1 MTQEELMTLLES
13 TGLPVAYYAFPE
25 NEAPPLPFICYLY
38 PNSDNFSA
46 DGIVYQ
52 TFNHV
57 LIELY
62 TKVKQPKYEAKVEA
76 VLSSFFWNKTENY
89 IESEQCF
96 QIVYE
101 MEV

>member
-1 MTQEELMTLLES
+1 MTQKELMALLES
-13 TGLPVAYYAFPE
+13 TGIPVAYYAFPE

-38 PNSDNFSA
+38 PSSDNFSA
-46 DGIVYQ
+46 DGRVYHK
-52 TFNHV
+52 FNRV

-62 TKVKQPKYEAKVEA
+62 TKMKQPEYEDKVENA
-76 VLSSFFWNKTENY
+76 LSSFFWNKEENY